1 MEKAIILKKQE
12 EVNAL
17 TEKIKGA
24 KTVVACD
31 YAGLTV
37 FEFTELRRA
46 LRAAGCDIKV
56 YKNNITRRAA
66 ESAGYVEF
74 APEMK
79 GSKAIATSA
88 TDAVA
93 QAKILYQ
100 FAEKNPKLV
109 LHGGIVEGE
118 VVGIDKINEL
128 ATLPSYETLLT
139 QLAAGMLAP
148 LRELAIGLNLMVE
161 PKEEA
166 NA

>member
-56 YKNNITRRAA
+56 YKKEVLCNPSNFSKVIHVFNNFLKANIIT
-66 ESAGYVEF
+66 
-74 APEMK
+74 
-79 GSKAIATSA
+79 
-88 TDAVA
+88 
-93 QAKILYQ
+93 
-100 FAEKNPKLV
+100 
-109 LHGGIVEGE
+109 
-118 VVGIDKINEL
+118 
-128 ATLPSYETLLT
+128 
-139 QLAAGMLAP
+139 
-148 LRELAIGLNLMVE
+148 
-161 PKEEA
+161 
-166 NA
+166 